1 MYPCQHISMGNILLF
16 VILVYFTGGHLFF
29 QDVFG
34 EMYYSFFYLEKCCR
48 TCYTEKKKVVIV

>member
-1 MYPCQHISMGNILLF
+1 MGNILLF